1 MNLFNFEDDESLFQ
15 EFEISVKSY
24 WKTLD
29 QPSQRCLKQDLNQ
42 VKIKQCIDNYIL
54 DTVGCNGIGCFDDL
68 EKLSQYV
75 NLTRALQN
83 MGGEDIFEL
92 TGCLSAC
99 DQYEFQIKELGP
111 LKFEPSSHEES
122 LNETHNTEVQIAPP
136 FQMKL
141 NFYFPRGEW
150 EEKEQV
156 CNPLSQIRSKHGD
169 NFSFTL
175 SVLRL

>member
-42 VKIKQCIDNYIL
+42 VKIKQCIDSYIV
-54 DTVGCNGIGCFDDL
+54 DTVGCNGLGCFDDL

-99 DQYEFQIKELGP
+99 DQYG
-111 LKFEPSSHEES
+111 
-122 LNETHNTEVQIAPP
+122 VQ
-136 FQMKL
+136 
-141 NFYFPRGEW
+141 
-150 EEKEQV
+150 
-156 CNPLSQIRSKHGD
+156 
-169 NFSFTL
+169 
-175 SVLRL
+175 